1 LNEKVKKRLSDEEL
15 IKMLEEMEQW
25 NKVKL

>member
-25 NKVKL
+25 NKVK